1 MTRLI
6 LVFLYS
12 LLCACTGSASELTEE
27 TPRKQETPLQPNNAS
42 GLSLDPS
49 PKSSH
54 RQNTRPRSNTN
65 LSDTRQIHPEP
76 DFDKILANE
85 EEFREAMALANRSR
99 SYALEWND
107 EVKLLSEILYKNIH
121 NTSKILEESLLS
133 IDGQDSTDSSPPPKS
148 NIIEVISDLVS
159 EDHLSLNPNDKPSDT
174 LYLSGSASPNIAVFV
189 SFSIPEL
196 ALHALIRDARISG
209 VPVYL
214 RGFKDGSLAETARQA
229 RAILPDSRS
238 SNQNEDALDG
248 FLIDPRA
255 FKVFQVDRVPTFV
268 AYQGSMPDCDNL
280 YCEVAIPKHDRVAG
294 NISLQSAL
302 EILSISG
309 TIAPEQA
316 KMALTRLEGDL

>member
-12 LLCACTGSASELTEE
+12 LLCACTVSSSELTKE

-49 PKSSH
+49 PESSLH
-54 RQNTRPRSNTN
+54 PNARPHSNTN
-65 LSDTRQIHPEP
+65 LSDTRQIHPQP
-76 DFDKILANE
+76 DFDQILANE
-85 EEFREAMALANRSR
+85 EEFMEATALANRSR

-107 EVKLLSEILYKNIH
+107 EVKLLSEILHKNIYT
-121 NTSKILEESLLS
+121 TSEILKENLS
-133 IDGQDSTDSSPPPKS
+133 STNSQDSTTSRQAANA
-148 NIIEVISDLVS
+148 NIIEAISDLVS
-159 EDHLSLNPNDKPSDT
+159 EDHLSLNPNDTPSDSA
-174 LYLSGSASPNIAVFV
+174 YLRGSASPNTAVFV
-189 SFSIPEL
+189 SFSMPEL

-229 RAILPDSRS
+229 RSILSDRRS